1 MLKSWDFQWKINFY
15 FKKILREIGTN
26 VVQFRKKILYIF
38 IHGLY
43 VEKKMDVLLKQGEDL
58 TREWNTN

>member
-1 MLKSWDFQWKINFY
+1 M
-15 FKKILREIGTN
+15 
-26 VVQFRKKILYIF
+26 VQFRKKILYIF